1 MIVCIYSTQDY
12 SCTSLDNLL
21 SSCTCVK
28 ANSLSLKDDDVVL
41 LRKRSQFYLKTPLL
55 VKWDKDTG
63 VLNNSYFREHKIKLK
78 TKQNKTKNIYIYLIV
93 GILHRTGKPVSV
105 SNSPLEDH
113 RRK

>member
-1 MIVCIYSTQDY
+1 MCIYSTQDY

-55 VKWDKDTG
+55 VKWDK
-63 VLNNSYFREHKIKLK
+63 VVF
-78 TKQNKTKNIYIYLIV
+78 V
-93 GILHRTGKPVSV
+93 
-105 SNSPLEDH
+105 
-113 RRK
+113 